1 MHVDRLL
8 LAFLVPLLCAIPS
21 VADTVVLTNG
31 DTLTGT
37 LTRMEDETLILESE
51 LLETVRIPWSAVDS
65 FASDRQFLVLT
76 DEGERLAGTLV
87 RRGDELT
94 VGIEGADIVELPA
107 ESVARVVPGK
117 VRKGP
122 FRLLGP
128 AEGIVDYGYSLAR
141 GNQSQMQSSLGG
153 RATYRSDAYEVSG
166 RLDSLLARQDGAR
179 AQSRHSLGF
188 RVDRYWNART
198 FSYGL
203 SDFERN
209 ERRNLDLRTQLGGGF
224 GRRLRRSKTTNLLVL
239 GGFAYVHERF
249 RHAGNRVTGEG
260 SFGVEWETRLFDF
273 IELVT
278 EFSMHPNLGD
288 RGRVRLEYDSTLHV
302 PVWGRV
308 TYSLRLFDRFDSR
321 PAART
326 RKNDYGISSGLGLT
340 F

>member
-8 LAFLVPLLCAIPS
+8 LAFLVPLLCAIPG
-21 VADTVVLTNG
+21 VAETVVLTNG

-37 LTRMEDETLILESE
+37 VTRMADETLVLESE
-51 LLETVRIPWSAVDS
+51 VLGTVRIPWSAINS

-76 DEGERLAGTLV
+76 DEGERLAGTVV
-87 RRGDELT
+87 RHGDELK
-94 VGIEGADIVELPA
+94 VEIEGADPVELPS

-122 FRLLGP
+122 FRFLGP

-153 RATYRSDAYEVSG
+153 RATYTSDAYEVSG

-188 RVDRYWNART
+188 RVDRYWKART

-224 GRRLRRSKTTNLLVL
+224 GRRLRRNETTNLLVL

-278 EFSMHPNLGD
+278 EFSMHPNLVD
-288 RGRVRLEYDSTLHV
+288 RGRVRLEYDSTLRV
-302 PVWGRV
+302 PVWGRF

-321 PAART
+321 PAAQT
-326 RKNDYGISSGLGLT
+326 KKNDYGISSGLGVT

>member
-8 LAFLVPLLCAIPS
+8 LASLVSLLCAIPS
-21 VADTVVLTNG
+21 VAETVVLTNG
-31 DTLTGT
+31 DRLTGT
-37 LTRMEDETLILESE
+37 VTRMAEGTLVLESE
-51 LLETVRIPWSAVDS
+51 PLGTVRIPWSEIDAFS
-65 FASDRQFLVLT
+65 SDRPFLVLT
-76 DEGERLAGTLV
+76 DEGERLAGAFT
-87 RRGDELT
+87 REGAKIRIER
-94 VGIEGADIVELPA
+94 EGADTVEVPA

-117 VRKGP
+117 ERKGP
-122 FRLLGP
+122 FRFLGR
-128 AEGIVDYGYSLAR
+128 AEGIVDYGYSMAR

-153 RATYRSDAYEVSG
+153 RATYTSDAYEVSG
-166 RLDSLLARQDGAR
+166 RLDSLLARQDEAR

-198 FSYGL
+198 FNYGL

-224 GRRLRRSKTTNLLVL
+224 GRRLRRTKTTNLLVL

-278 EFSMHPNLGD
+278 EFSMHPNLVD
-288 RGRVRLEYDSTLHV
+288 RGRVRLEYDSTLRV

-321 PAART
+321 PAAQT
-326 RKNDYGISSGLGLT
+326 KKNDYGLSSGLGLR

>member
-21 VADTVVLTNG
+21 VAETVVLTNG
-31 DTLTGT
+31 DRLTGT
-37 LTRMEDETLILESE
+37 VTRMADGTLVLESE
-51 LLETVRIPWSAVDS
+51 PLGTVRIPWSEIDAFS
-65 FASDRQFLVLT
+65 SDRPFLVLT
-76 DEGERLAGTLV
+76 DEGERLAGAFT
-87 RRGDELT
+87 REGAKIRIER
-94 VGIEGADIVELPA
+94 EGADSVEVPA

-117 VRKGP
+117 ARKGP
-122 FRLLGP
+122 FRFLGP
-128 AEGIVDYGYSLAR
+128 AEGTVDYGYSMAR
-141 GNQSQMQSSLGG
+141 GNQSQTQSSLGG
-153 RATYRSDAYEVSG
+153 RANYTSDAYEVSG
-166 RLDSLLARQDGAR
+166 RLDSLLARQDEAR

-198 FSYGL
+198 FNYGL

-224 GRRLRRSKTTNLLVL
+224 GRRLRRTKTTNLLVL

-249 RHAGNRVTGEG
+249 RHAGKRVTGEG

-278 EFSMHPNLGD
+278 EFSMHPNLVD
-288 RGRVRLEYDSTLHV
+288 RGRVRLEYDSTLRV

-326 RKNDYGISSGLGLT
+326 KKNDYGLSSGLGLR